1 MTSESIP
8 VPRSDQ
14 SQNKWLTGLKEFF
27 ILVLAQGR
35 TLRVA
40 YPGIMHF
47 LIFWGMTFLTIGHAI
62 TLMQMD
68 LFVPF
73 IELPFPR
80 GGTYLAFETISD
92 IAGLVLLA
100 GLGMAAYR
108 RLVMK
113 PKYLQ
118 STWEDYY
125 PIIMLALIPL
135 LGYVNEGVR
144 LLATA
149 PDWAGA
155 SPIGNLT
162 ASLMAALGMTQAGA
176 ASFHPWIVRIH
187 IIVGLV
193 FVASIPFTKL
203 RHLFITP
210 INILLRDRRKSGV
223 LDKVEDIEEAEILGV
238 GKIDEFKSSQLLAI
252 EACVQCGRC
261 EDNCPVT
268 IAGANYTPR
277 SLINQL
283 KQNLELDLKRTNG
296 NSSNG
301 YHEIFID
308 ETAWACTTCGYCLE
322 NCPAYVN
329 PIDEIID
336 IRRSQVLMTGE
347 IPKSVADTL
356 RNMERQGNPWG
367 IPPEDRMNW
376 AEGLD
381 LREADPEQEVDVLVF
396 LGCSMAFDERNKKIA
411 RAMINLLEQN
421 DVDYAIL
428 GFDEMCCGETARRL
442 GHEYVFQVMAEEN
455 IQLLNEMKFKR
466 IVTGCPHCFNTIKNE
481 YPQLGGNYEVQHFTQ
496 LLNELNIQL
505 KRNGQKITYH
515 DPCYLGR
522 YNAEYQA
529 PRSVLNGQQVEMA
542 RNRRDSFCCG
552 GGGGQMWLETDAETR
567 VSKVRLQHILD
578 SGADVVA
585 TACPYC
591 LTMFEDAISSGGYAE
606 EIQAKDITE
615 LLIAE
620 SQPEDQ
626 KA

>member
-14 SQNKWLTGLKEFF
+14 RQNKWLTGVKEFF
-27 ILVLAQGR
+27 TLVLAQGR

-47 LIFWGMTFLTIGHAI
+47 LIFWGMTFLMIGHAI

-100 GLGMAAYR
+100 GLGMATYR

-144 LLATA
+144 LLATV

-176 ASFHPWIVRIH
+176 TSFHPWIVRIH
-187 IIVGLV
+187 IVVGLV
-193 FVASIPFTKL
+193 FAASIPFTKL

-210 INILLRDRRKSGV
+210 VNILLRDRRRSGV

-268 IAGANYTPR
+268 IAGADYTPR
-277 SLINQL
+277 SLIYQL
-283 KQNLELDLKRTNG
+283 KQNLELDLKRTNAI
-296 NSSNG
+296 SSNG
-301 YHEIFID
+301 YHEIFIN

-481 YPQLGGNYEVQHFTQ
+481 YPQFGGNYEVQHFTQ
-496 LLNELNIQL
+496 LLNELNVQL
-505 KRNGQKITYH
+505 RRNGQKITYH

-591 LTMFEDAISSGGYAE
+591 LTMFEDAIRSGGRAG
-606 EIQAKDITE
+606 EIQAMDITE

-626 KA
+626 KT